1 MLDCS
6 VSIAGVSL
14 QNPLI
19 AASGCYGFGR
29 EYEALYPL
37 SIWGGVSL
45 KGTTLHP
52 KEGNPAPRVARKRP
66 AAC

>member
-37 SIWGGVSL
+37 SIWG
-45 KGTTLHP
+45 
-52 KEGNPAPRVARKRP
+52 P